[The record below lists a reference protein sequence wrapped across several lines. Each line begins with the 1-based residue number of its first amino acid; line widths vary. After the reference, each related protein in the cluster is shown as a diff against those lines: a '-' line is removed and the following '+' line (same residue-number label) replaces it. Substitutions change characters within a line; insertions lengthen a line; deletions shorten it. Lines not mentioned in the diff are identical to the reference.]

1 VRQVVRPYIWFRV
14 GNGSKASAWFDNWC
28 SLIPLLDVISNRDIY
43 GVGFH
48 LSAKVKDIS
57 VNDSWGWLDAWLSK
71 YNELGTIGVSQLSNA
86 SDRLV
91 WRDSSNAESGFS
103 VATVWNCIRL
113 RCIEVWEHLKRFTG
127 ISNIPPERDAI
138 VDYLSPLAKM
148 RSARSVITKLVFA
161 ASCYFNLQERNNR
174 LFMKKKRSQDKVIDI
189 IKSTV
194 RLKLLTCRF
203 KKTSNVQMLFD
214 EVFWV
219 RDLEDGLKV
228 ECSPI
233 ALLFF
238 HSSRALLIGEIDG
251 SIPTGCTLIVP
262 LKKFNHEKEK
272 NEKLTELKA
281 WLNFEGCSRT
291 SRYSQSKTMNT
302 KEHRKRHR
310 SRRSRSPRTSVF
322 SRIRRERSRSPI
334 KRERSRSPRQRA
346 KEGGVFKRS
355 GSRGK
360 SVSARSDSYDQHSY
374 SSYTEALSESEDSG
388 DGHWKS
394 RSKKKKTSGAEDDL
408 SQPWVCEETDP
419 FRPRIRYFD
428 FPKTRMPSHIKTYD
442 GSEDP

>member
-1 VRQVVRPYIWFRV
+1 VRQVVRPNIWFRV

-48 LSAKVKDIS
+48 LSAKVRDIS

-86 SDRLV
+86 SDRWIGIMWFGSLTKSLV
-91 WRDSSNAESGFS
+91 MLFTFGWLLN
-103 VATVWNCIRL
+103 
-113 RCIEVWEHLKRFTG
+113 VWEHLKRFTG
-127 ISNIPPERDAI
+127 IYNIPPERDAI

-161 ASCYFNLQERNNR
+161 ASCYFNWQERNNR
-174 LFMKKKRSQDKVIDI
+174 LFMKKKKRSQDMVIDI

-238 HSSRALLIGEIDG
+238 HSSRDEK
-251 SIPTGCTLIVP
+251 PT
-262 LKKFNHEKEK
+262 N
-272 NEKLTELKA
+272 
-281 WLNFEGCSRT
+281 RT
-291 SRYSQSKTMNT
+291 NN
-302 KEHRKRHR
+302 
-310 SRRSRSPRTSVF
+310 V
-322 SRIRRERSRSPI
+322 
-334 KRERSRSPRQRA
+334 A
-346 KEGGVFKRS
+346 
-355 GSRGK
+355 
-360 SVSARSDSYDQHSY
+360 
-374 SSYTEALSESEDSG
+374 
-388 DGHWKS
+388 
-394 RSKKKKTSGAEDDL
+394 
-408 SQPWVCEETDP
+408 
-419 FRPRIRYFD
+419 
-428 FPKTRMPSHIKTYD
+428 
-442 GSEDP
+442 